1 MRYPVIL
8 AAALAA
14 TAFAVPAAAADTE
27 TVAVRYADL
36 DLSTSAGQ
44 AQLERRID
52 SAAREVCGIDDVA
65 TGTRLASRSAKEC
78 FAETKSRLN
87 ERIAAAVAR
96 GNDRG

>member
-1 MRYPVIL
+1 MRYPAIL

-14 TAFAVPAAAADTE
+14 AVLAAPASAADT
-27 TVAVRYADL
+27 VAVQYDDL

-52 SAAREVCGIDDVA
+52 NAARSVCGMDDVA
-65 TGTRLASRSAKEC
+65 VGTRLASRTAKQC
-78 FAETKSRLN
+78 YADAKSRIH
-87 ERIAAAVAR
+87 EQVAAAVAR